1 MKKILNTLV
10 LVMLVLAVYS
20 CQDLTQ
26 MERESKPIN
35 LGAQASSTKI
45 ISAVTT
51 GSTVKVIYN
60 LTVGAK
66 YSVQIYAFGDTEP
79 RKTLPMTAAEEITT
93 QVYNLQD
100 LPNGLYDLTLTDI
113 SGNTVKQPIIIK
125 R

>member
-10 LVMLVLAVYS
+10 LIIMVVVAYS

-26 MERESKPIN
+26 MEVENKPIN
-35 LGAQASSTKI
+35 LGATASNTKI
-45 ISAVTT
+45 ISAIAT
-51 GSTVKVIYN
+51 GTTVKVTYN

-66 YSVQIYAFGDTEP
+66 YSVQIYAFGDTDP
-79 RKTLPMTAAEEITT
+79 RKTLPMTASEEITT
-93 QVYNLQD
+93 QIYNLQD
-100 LPNGLYDLTLTDI
+100 LPNGLYDLILTDV